1 MATNVVVG
9 AASGMGAAVA
19 RALAPRG
26 RLIVADVDL
35 PGVERLAHELGGE
48 GGGQV
53 EAMACDVTDAG
64 QRRALVDAIG
74 PELGALQIPAG
85 LSVSMAPGRRVFEV
99 NLIGMARL
107 LGDVEPTLVP
117 GSVAVCFSSVGGHL
131 VAEVPAVN
139 EVLDDP
145 LAPDFFDRL
154 VALGVDVDSGLAYQL
169 SKVGVMRMVRRL
181 AGPWGARGA
190 RILSLS
196 PGTTDTPMAR
206 AEIAAH
212 PIMEQL
218 IAERPLG
225 RMARPEEIASV
236 AAFLASDGASFM
248 TGTDVLVDGG
258 MVGIAPD
265 VIGGMVGG
273 PGTR

>member
-1 MATNVVVG
+1 MGTNVVVG
-9 AASGMGAAVA
+9 AASGMGEAVA
-19 RALAPRG
+19 RALAPQG

-35 PGVERLAHELGGE
+35 PGVQRLASELSDMGGE
-48 GGGQV
+48 V
-53 EAMACDVTDAG
+53 VALRCDVTDAA
-64 QRRALVDAIG
+64 QRQELVGAIG
-74 PELGALQIPAG
+74 GELGCLQVTAALSG
-85 LSVSMAPGRRVFEV
+85 SMAPGRRIFAV

-107 LGDVEPTLVP
+107 LTDVEPTLVP

-131 VAEVPAVN
+131 VPSVPEVDA
-139 EVLDDP
+139 VLDDP
-145 LAPDFFDRL
+145 LADDFLDRL
-154 VALGVDVDSGLAYQL
+154 VALGIDVDSGIAYQL
-169 SKVGVMRMVRRL
+169 SKLGVMRMVRRL
-181 AGPWGARGA
+181 AGSWGVRGA

-212 PIMEQL
+212 PIMEKL
-218 IAERPLG
+218 ISDRPLG

-265 VIGGMVGG
+265 ATGGQLDAL
-273 PGTR
+273 RSR